1 MVCKYFL
8 LFCELPFHSVVSL
21 RCRSFLILLIY
32 LVFAA
37 CVFGVKSVSRPMSQ
51 SFPLKFSFKSFTV
64 LDPIF
69 KSLFHFELIFVYG
82 VG

>member
-32 LVFAA
+32 LVFVA
-37 CVFGVKSVSRPMSQ
+37 CVFGCYSHEIGVKANVKA
-51 SFPLKFSFKSFTV
+51 FPLSFLLRV
-64 LDPIF
+64 LQF
-69 KSLFHFELIFVYG
+69 
-82 VG
+82 